1 MKSPSMSKKK
11 SADRHSADSV
21 QLKAWLPVTLRS
33 RFNTCCKAQG
43 VPAAAV
49 LRDLMEAYCV
59 HVEEVDASGQGEA
72 VHVAS

>member
-1 MKSPSMSKKK
+1 MTKKK
-11 SADRHSADSV
+11 PVDRHRVDSV
-21 QLKAWLPVTLRS
+21 QLKAWLPGALRS

-59 HVEEVDASGQGEA
+59 HVEEAHDDGQQA
-72 VHVAS
+72 AQHVGC